1 MRLPNARFA
10 VVPVEK
16 LLHYLLDERHPTG
29 QHKARIFRSVGY
41 SQNHIGRLRGDLLE
55 LASSNMATLDSTTRF
70 GEKWRVSGVLV
81 GPNGGVLR
89 VRTIWIIPRHEF
101 VPQLVTAFPERTS
114 A

>member
-1 MRLPNARFA
+1 
-10 VVPVEK
+10 
-16 LLHYLLDERHPTG
+16 
-29 QHKARIFRSVGY
+29 
-41 SQNHIGRLRGDLLE
+41 
-55 LASSNMATLDSTTRF
+55 MATLDSTTRF